1 MVTTGE
7 WREFLQT
14 WSDEWLT
21 TDEPYPPGV
30 RKSRWLGYKPA
41 TEAEVERL
49 ETRLDYRLPP
59 SFRAFLL
66 TTNGWRKTS
75 PFVERVRPS
84 GKAEW
89 LEIDERLLGTLE
101 FGVDAEPLDGL
112 PPEQYYAYDG
122 RAGADPSHF

>member
-1 MVTTGE
+1 M
-7 WREFLQT
+7 
-14 WSDEWLT
+14 
-21 TDEPYPPGV
+21 
-30 RKSRWLGYKPA
+30 SRWLGYKPA

-49 ETRLDYRLPP
+49 ERRLGYRLPP

-75 PFVERVRPS
+75 PFVERVRPA

-89 LEIDERLLGTLE
+89 LEIDDPQLLEMLE

-112 PPEQYYAYDG
+112 PPKQYYAYDG
-122 RAGADPSHF
+122 RRPETASARAKQCIF